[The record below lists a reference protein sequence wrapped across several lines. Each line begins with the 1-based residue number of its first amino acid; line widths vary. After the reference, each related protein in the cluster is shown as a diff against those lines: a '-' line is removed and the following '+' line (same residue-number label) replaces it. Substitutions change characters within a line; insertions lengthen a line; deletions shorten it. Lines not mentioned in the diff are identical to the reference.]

1 MIYTIL
7 RQLNKLCVKK
17 LLSLDS
23 YFDYVCKKYYKSGTV
38 YLKSFIGKVLLQIR
52 GNSN

>member
-7 RQLNKLCVKK
+7 RWLNKLCVKK

-23 YFDYVCKKYYKSGTV
+23 YFDYMCKKYYP
-38 YLKSFIGKVLLQIR
+38 QIPD
-52 GNSN
+52 NTIYEAVI